1 MTSTS
6 LDLSLV
12 EVAQYVSGV
21 LTELSSQLRCPRSL
35 DLSQVPSKFRCTA
48 CTNFL
53 VNAWKFGCCDVKFC
67 ESCYEASAGTSCP
80 QCGMK
85 LNPGICE
92 PAASTRKTIKAWLK
106 TEKDKA
112 KSTIGEPAPSV
123 DEHLGSVAA
132 NGENKTSEQAE
143 AEPAAPA
150 ADVLAS
156 VEDAE
161 HFDENLDDDGG
172 DPQSDPTDPGDD
184 DIEIQVEP
192 TAEEQEWL
200 DQQRRAAEEQ
210 QEQYDEQSQ
219 KQQRDA
225 NTPPTQ
231 QQQQQ
236 QSEDLSKQQNSDMTN
251 SMSFNNMNMD
261 MMQQMQQMMAS
272 GMNPMAMM
280 GMPMG
285 MNPMAMFG
293 GMNGMNGM
301 NMGMNFNP
309 NQMSQMFGFQNNNMW
324 QNSNSNAFSNGLG
337 GDFQYGFNSNQQQYY
352 SNDDFQAYRARP
364 YGRGGRGRG
373 RGGFGRGRGNFRQF
387 QDYAPNSHNQH
398 EQQQFDPQSMPR
410 HSHNNHQQNRRH
422 PQQESIDLT
431 KQEDD
436 HQDLAEF
443 APGGQDEIQDALGDE
458 YHAKTGPTTASAEP
472 QPTAKKDASNPGPD
486 KEEEVAGT
494 AEPMSIDQP
503 EPEARS
509 EETEAHSSAAVVE
522 RPVESDRGP
531 IAEAYEEDLDHA
543 MPPPSAPSG
552 PSGRQADREFGF
564 RGRGHGRFVSRS
576 RGSSHLSNGHPPSPV
591 GSQLPQ
597 SIPRPD
603 SAGAGVVG
611 APTGPRAM
619 REPRE
624 PAPKPAPRPQSNGG
638 GISILGRA
646 SRETAGLPDRT
657 RSPLSNSHAN
667 QRDQEKSSRR
677 QSRREEEAQY
687 DAEREDGE
695 RERRRKKSTR
705 RDDYDDYA
713 MDEDDDYSQ
722 DRRSS
727 HKSRREREKYS
738 SSTKHHSSHSRR
750 HRDEAEDEYD
760 TNDYGEPVR
769 DSDGKRRHRSSRH
782 RDHDDKS
789 RNRDR
794 TKDRKHSRH
803 DPDREEEDAYAEE
816 RRHTK
821 RRREHREATLEVNGR
836 SNSHRSSEVA
846 TPTAATPTAEALTD
860 PYAAEREAAIRE
872 RQLKEQQRRDNAK
885 SSKSSTTAFARRVS
899 YKYEDEAE
907 RGMLESE
914 RAVSAARW
922 R

>member
-12 EVAQYVSGV
+12 DFAQ
-21 LTELSSQLRCPRSL
+21 SL

-53 VNAWKFGCCDVKFC
+53 VNAYKFGCCDVKFC

-92 PAASTRKTIKAWLK
+92 PATSTRKTIKAWLK
-106 TEKDKA
+106 TEKDKS
-112 KSTIGEPAPSV
+112 KSTAGEPMPSL
-123 DEHLGSVAA
+123 DEHSGIVTT
-132 NGENKTSEQAE
+132 NGENKTSEQVATE
-143 AEPAAPA
+143 PVVPAAA
-150 ADVLAS
+150 VLAS
-156 VEDAE
+156 VEDAQQAY
-161 HFDENLDDDGG
+161 ENLDDDDDGG

-184 DIEIQVEP
+184 DIEI
-192 TAEEQEWL
+192 
-200 DQQRRAAEEQ
+200 
-210 QEQYDEQSQ
+210 
-219 KQQRDA
+219 
-225 NTPPTQ
+225 
-231 QQQQQ
+231 
-236 QSEDLSKQQNSDMTN
+236 
-251 SMSFNNMNMD
+251 
-261 MMQQMQQMMAS
+261 QQMQQMMAS

-337 GDFQYGFNSNQQQYY
+337 GDFQYGFNSSQQQYY

-364 YGRGGRGRG
+364 
-373 RGGFGRGRGNFRQF
+373 RQ
-387 QDYAPNSHNQH
+387 
-398 EQQQFDPQSMPR
+398 
-410 HSHNNHQQNRRH
+410 
-422 PQQESIDLT
+422 PQQESIDLI

-458 YHAKTGPTTASAEP
+458 YHAKKEPTTASAEP
-472 QPTAKKDASNPGPD
+472 QPVANADSSHPGPD
-486 KEEEVAGT
+486 KEEQVAGI
-494 AEPMSIDQP
+494 AEPISIEQP

-509 EETEAHSSAAVVE
+509 EETEARPSAAIVE
-522 RPVESDRGP
+522 RPVESERGP

-552 PSGRQADREFGF
+552 PSGRQTDREFGF

-576 RGSSHLSNGHPPSPV
+576 RGSSHLVNGHPSSPV

-597 SIPRPD
+597 PIPRPD

-667 QRDQEKSSRR
+667 QRDQDKSSRR

-687 DAEREDGE
+687 DAERQDYE
-695 RERRRKKSTR
+695 RERRRKKSAR
-705 RDDYDDYA
+705 RDDYDDYT
-713 MDEDDDYSQ
+713 MDEDDYSQ

-727 HKSRREREKYS
+727 HKSRRDRERYS
-738 SSTKHHSSHSRR
+738 TSSKHQSSHSRR
-750 HRDEAEDEYD
+750 HRDEPDDGYD

-769 DSDGKRRHRSSRH
+769 DSDSKRRHRSSRH

-803 DPDREEEDAYAEE
+803 EPDREEDDAYAEE

-836 SNSHRSSEVA
+836 SNSHRSSEVP
-846 TPTAATPTAEALTD
+846 TPAAATPTAETTTD
-860 PYAAEREAAIRE
+860 PYAAEREARIRE

-885 SSKSSTTAFARRVS
+885 SSKSSTTAFGRRVS